1 MKECFEKLIN
11 TRQSCRDFN
20 DVPLEKEK
28 VLEIVTSALLAPSAC
43 NSQPWKVYA
52 ITSPEKVRQT
62 ALAIGVNGHN
72 KFLSKA
78 KAFIAVAE
86 KPAVLKEGVRFDR
99 NHFVKYDIGELI
111 AYITLKAKSIG
122 VETCII
128 GMVDQ
133 QLINSALELKE
144 GELCNLV
151 VALGYSDCELRDK
164 KRKPFE
170 ETVTLL

>member
-1 MKECFEKLIN
+1 MKEYFNELIS

-20 DVPLEKEK
+20 DKPLGKET
-28 VLEIVTSALLAPSAC
+28 VLEIISSALLAPSAC

-52 ITSPEKVRQT
+52 VTSPEKIKQT

-133 QLINSALELKE
+133 NLIKPALELKD
-144 GELCNLV
+144 GELCNIV
-151 VALGYSDCELRDK
+151 IALGYSDCAIRDK
-164 KRKPFE
+164 KRKPFD
-170 ETVTLL
+170 ETVTIL

>member
-1 MKECFEKLIN
+1 MKEHFEKLISS
-11 TRQSCRDFN
+11 RQSCRDFN
-20 DVPLEKEK
+20 DKPLEKEK
-28 VLEIVTSALLAPSAC
+28 VIEIISSALIAPSAC
-43 NSQPWKVYA
+43 NSQPWRVYA
-52 ITSPEKVRQT
+52 VTTSDKIEKT
-62 ALAIGVNGHN
+62 ALALGVNGHN

-133 QLINSALELKE
+133 KLINSALELKE
-144 GELCNLV
+144 GEICNIV
-151 VALGYSDCELRDK
+151 IALGYSDCALRDK

-170 ETVTLL
+170 ETVTIL